1 MDDMTDC
8 QQQTLFESLQERKQ
22 RYELQ
27 QLDDLKIEN
36 TRLREQILREYAIE
50 QEQPNA

>member
-1 MDDMTDC
+1 MDDMTDS
-8 QQQTLFESLQERKQ
+8 QRQALFESLRDGKQ
-22 RYELQ
+22 RYELK

-36 TRLREQILREYAIE
+36 TRLREKILREYAIE